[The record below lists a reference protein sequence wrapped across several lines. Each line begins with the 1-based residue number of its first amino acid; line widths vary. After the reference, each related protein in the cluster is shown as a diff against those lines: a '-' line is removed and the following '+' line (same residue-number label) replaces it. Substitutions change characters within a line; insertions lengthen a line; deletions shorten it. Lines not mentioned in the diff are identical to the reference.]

1 MNVENLVRQKLTQ
14 IDLLECLWCNF
25 DNLARRM
32 LMKVL
37 NEILWGYSAHL
48 DVLTYWVEIEVN
60 FMVGYQNVLW
70 HLARASTQFL
80 AKQTRDKEIDCNESV
95 WCVCVYVRLMY
106 FSSFCRALIYIC
118 IIQRCGT
125 WSWLERT
132 SEKKNKPRHQNA
144 EQHDSMTTITAIMC
158 TKY

>member
-48 DVLTYWVEIEVN
+48 DVLTHWVEIEVN
-60 FMVGYQNVLW
+60 FMVAYQNVLW

-80 AKQTRDKEIDCNESV
+80 AKQTRDKEIDCNERV
-95 WCVCVYVRLMY
+95 WCVCVCAPYVFFVILSCFNLYMY
-106 FSSFCRALIYIC
+106 HSKMRNMKL
-118 IIQRCGT
+118 T
-125 WSWLERT
+125 RT
-132 SEKKNKPRHQNA
+132 NQWKKNKPRHQNA